1 MSPAFDLDGA
11 RLAVL
16 ANRFEAIVLNMM
28 NTLVRTAR
36 SGVINTGR
44 DFSCCVLT
52 GDDELLSMAE
62 SQPIHVMSGPDL
74 MARTMKAFHEPL
86 AAGDAF
92 LHNSPYHGNSHAA
105 DHSILVPV
113 IDTTGK
119 HHFTVL
125 VKAHQA
131 DCGNALPTTY
141 SAPARDVYEEG
152 ALIFP
157 CVRVQEHYEDC
168 MDIVRMCEMRIRV
181 PEQWRGDYLAL
192 VGAARIGEQRILE
205 LAGELGWDLLH
216 AYTREWFDYGER
228 RMVAAISAL
237 PEGEITVE
245 SRHDPFPGVPD
256 GVKLEA
262 RVSVRQSPC
271 EIEVD
276 LRDNPDCQ
284 PCGLNL
290 TEATARTA
298 AMVGVF
304 NAIGGEVPPNSGSF
318 RPLRVLLRENCVVGI
333 PKHPASCSVATTNLA
348 DRVANMVQR
357 AFAELC
363 DGVGLA
369 EAGLTIPPAWGVISG
384 TDERAGSQEFV
395 NQLILAACTGGPASP
410 NADGWLTLG
419 GPGDAGMEFRDSVE
433 LDELRFPLL
442 INSQHLVPDTEG
454 SGRYRGAPAA
464 YVEYGP
470 THSTLHVLY
479 TGDGTV
485 YPALGARGGLPG
497 APERQFKRDIEG
509 ELHELESFGHVTLM
523 PGETIISIC
532 CGGGG
537 YGSPLDRDARKVAH
551 DVSEGWVSRGH
562 AQTAY
567 GVMLTGDGLVDEEA
581 TDTLRRSLRE
591 AADQATEGPTQV
603 RPAS

>member
-1 MSPAFDLDGA
+1 MAGAGHVSPWQEGPPRPHAPARGRPRYSHRVLRGRRPRRDKGRRFRRLPGRLPARWSCDHRVGVDDRRGAPRHAGRAHRHGRDRASSREEQEERRSSVERPSSCRRGPMSPAFDLDGA

-52 GDDELLSMAE
+52 RDDELLSMAE

-74 MARTMKAFHEPL
+74 MAQTMKAFHEPL

-113 IDTTGK
+113 VDSDGM
-119 HHFTVL
+119 HRFTVL
-125 VKAHQA
+125 AKAHQA

-157 CVRVQEHYEDC
+157 CVRVQERYQDR
-168 MDIVRMCEMRIRV
+168 MDIIRMCEMRIRV

-205 LAGELGWDLLH
+205 PGDELGWELLH

-237 PEGEITVE
+237 PEGEIVVE
-245 SRHDPFPGVPD
+245 GRHDPFPGVPD
-256 GVKLEA
+256 GVLLGA
-262 RVSVRQSPC
+262 RVTVRKSPC

-276 LRDNPDCQ
+276 LRENPDCQ

-298 AMVGVF
+298 AMVGVL
-304 NAIGGEVPPNSGSF
+304 NAIGGEVPPITGSF
-318 RPLRVLLRENCVVGI
+318 RPL
-333 PKHPASCSVATTNLA
+333 
-348 DRVANMVQR
+348 
-357 AFAELC
+357 
-363 DGVGLA
+363 
-369 EAGLTIPPAWGVISG
+369 
-384 TDERAGSQEFV
+384 
-395 NQLILAACTGGPASP
+395 
-410 NADGWLTLG
+410 
-419 GPGDAGMEFRDSVE
+419 
-433 LDELRFPLL
+433 
-442 INSQHLVPDTEG
+442 
-454 SGRYRGAPAA
+454 
-464 YVEYGP
+464 
-470 THSTLHVLY
+470 
-479 TGDGTV
+479 
-485 YPALGARGGLPG
+485 
-497 APERQFKRDIEG
+497 
-509 ELHELESFGHVTLM
+509 
-523 PGETIISIC
+523 
-532 CGGGG
+532 
-537 YGSPLDRDARKVAH
+537 
-551 DVSEGWVSRGH
+551 
-562 AQTAY
+562 
-567 GVMLTGDGLVDEEA
+567 
-581 TDTLRRSLRE
+581 
-591 AADQATEGPTQV
+591 
-603 RPAS
+603 